1 MIHFFLSRLC
11 AYKSTHPTS
20 TATFLRTRD
29 CARACFSSA
38 VALELCHSPFLSS
51 STCAQAHLC
60 VKYLMIALTH
70 SFLLPLHQTLG
81 FHHRGSLP
89 FSHGGQAKKDRFPV
103 RLVKVSWRAC
113 DCGQDSSSVSGSP
126 PLHAWIYPITKVQ
139 ITELSIIII

>member
-1 MIHFFLSRLC
+1 MNTLEIIAKSPEKKCLHLTTAGSHIEYCTSLCVPADLAVGTLQKYISLQISHTMIHFCRSRLC

-38 VALELCHSPFLSS
+38 VALGLCHSPFLLS
-51 STCAQAHLC
+51 STFAKAHLC

-89 FSHGGQAKKDRFPV
+89 FSHAG
-103 RLVKVSWRAC
+103 
-113 DCGQDSSSVSGSP
+113 
-126 PLHAWIYPITKVQ
+126 
-139 ITELSIIII
+139 